1 MLYLICYRVGG
12 VSEVLPEG
20 MALLADPTT
29 QDLANKIDQAMAIYK
44 DVDHFKQHQSI
55 KGNCIL

>member
-1 MLYLICYRVGG
+1 
-12 VSEVLPEG
+12 

-29 QDLANKIDQAMAIYK
+29 QDLAHKIDTAIAIYK

-55 KGNCIL
+55 KGTLK